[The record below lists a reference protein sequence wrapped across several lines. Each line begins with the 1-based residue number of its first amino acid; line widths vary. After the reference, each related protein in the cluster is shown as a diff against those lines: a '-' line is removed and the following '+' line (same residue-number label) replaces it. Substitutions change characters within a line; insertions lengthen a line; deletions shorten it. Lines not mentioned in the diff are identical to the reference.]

1 MNNSRAADRLGGFLI
16 GLPTVALPI
25 WIAGWSQWLG
35 VIATTLFLVVA
46 VSYVCGVTPKW
57 FQHGI
62 AKLIGTKGAE
72 SCRSTLLETTQPT
85 QR

>member
-1 MNNSRAADRLGGFLI
+1 MNNSRVADRLGGFII

-35 VIATTLFLVVA
+35 VVTTTLFLVIA

-57 FQHGI
+57 FHLGS
-62 AKLIGTKGAE
+62 AK
-72 SCRSTLLETTQPT
+72 
-85 QR
+85 

>member
-1 MNNSRAADRLGGFLI
+1 MNNIRVADRLGGFII

-46 VSYVCGVTPKW
+46 VSYVCGITPKW
-57 FQHGI
+57 FQHGT
-62 AKLIGTKGAE
+62 AK
-72 SCRSTLLETTQPT
+72 
-85 QR
+85 

>member
-1 MNNSRAADRLGGFLI
+1 MDYSRAADRLGGFII

-35 VIATTLFLVVA
+35 VITTILFLVVA

-57 FQHGI
+57 FQNSS
-62 AKLIGTKGAE
+62 AK
-72 SCRSTLLETTQPT
+72 
-85 QR
+85 

>member
-1 MNNSRAADRLGGFLI
+1 MNNSRVADRLGGFII